1 MHPPLQ
7 SRAFHFRHRT
17 RAAFTL
23 VELMVSVSIL
33 VILMLVVANFVNLVQ
48 RTWVRTNSNV
58 SQFREARLAFDTMTR
73 NVSQAT
79 LNTYWQAGSTTLKK
93 DQQFDY
99 VLFQGTS
106 YRRFSELQFS
116 CGPTVGASTAL
127 FSTGTAANFPGHGV
141 FFQAPLGVTGLVS
154 VAGGSGGTIADTQ
167 NMVNLLCG
175 RGYFVAWGDDASFR
189 PQFLNSRNVPKRTR
203 FRLMEF
209 SPTAE
214 KNPIYS
220 DTYRLTYSDDG
231 LSVTNSR
238 MWFQNA
244 TDASGGTSAAI
255 NQNTKSSTED
265 ASNREFTRPI
275 AENIL
280 ALIISPRLAKIGRNQ
295 ADTYKIAPAYSF
307 DSTTTGAVGT
317 SDVDFGQ
324 QGSQHLLPPM
334 LQVTMVALDA
344 KGGERLSFDTQL
356 QSQVVQMVTTRF
368 TSAAQYSTDLQA
380 LENDLIQK
388 RLAYRVFTSAI
399 PLRQSRWSK

>member
-1 MHPPLQ
+1 MKLPSHHASFCARYPL
-7 SRAFHFRHRT
+7 H

-58 SQFREARLAFDTMTR
+58 SQFREARLAFDALTR
-73 NVSQAT
+73 NISQAT
-79 LNTYWQAGSTTLKK
+79 LNTYWQSGKVESRKQGNLG
-93 DQQFDY
+93 
-99 VLFQGTS
+99 VIFQGTS
-106 YRRFSELQFS
+106 YRRQSELQFC
-116 CGPTVGASTAL
+116 CGQTVGGATAL
-127 FSTGTAANFPGHGV
+127 FNTGTAANYPGHGV
-141 FFQAPLGVTGLVS
+141 FFQAPLGVTGLITPAAD
-154 VAGGSGGTIADTQ
+154 AGTEIADTQ

-189 PQFLNSRNVPKRTR
+189 PQFLNTRNVPKRNR

-220 DTYRLTYSDDG
+220 TTHRLIYSEDG
-231 LSVTNSR
+231 RTVQNSKR
-238 MWFQNA
+238 WFQLASDN
-244 TDASGGTSAAI
+244 SGGAEAAI
-255 NQNTKSSTED
+255 TQNTESNSED

-280 ALIISPRLAKIGRNQ
+280 ALIISPRLSKVGSNEQ
-295 ADTYKIAPAYSF
+295 NTYKIAPNYAY
-307 DSTTTGAVGT
+307 DSTTLGAVGAG
-317 SDVDFGQ
+317 DEDFGQ
-324 QGSQHLLPPM
+324 QGTQHLLPPM
-334 LQVTMVALDA
+334 LNVTMVALDA
-344 KGGERLSFDTQL
+344 RGGERLSFDAQL
-356 QSQVVQMVTTRF
+356 QSQVVQMVTSRF
-368 TSAAQYSTDLQA
+368 TNAASYVTDLKA
-380 LENDLIQK
+380 LETDLIQK